1 MDVDAT
7 TDCLPGV
14 YDWHVVVLSIVIA
27 SVAAYV
33 ALALSE
39 RVSASRGR
47 ARGWWLLG
55 GATAMGGGVWSMH
68 FTGMLAFHL
77 PVAVYYD
84 VPMVVLSFVAA
95 VAASAIALLVAS
107 RSELRM
113 RQWIGGGIAMGFG
126 IATMHYVGMAAMR
139 MPARA
144 EWDLRVVALSV
155 LVAIGVSMVA
165 LRIVFSL
172 NPVAKIFAWRR
183 VIAAIAMGFA
193 IAGMH
198 YTGMAAAR
206 FFAAPAP
213 TDSAVVGFA
222 AIGVGAIA
230 FFSLSV
236 MALALITTRIDRH
249 FSEQRGALAESRRQL
264 RMLVG
269 NAPVILIA
277 IDPDGVVRMAEGRD
291 IAALGHTAPAMLGR
305 SFFDLYADAAA
316 LVQQARR
323 ALAGEEHTAQANV
336 RDVVLET
343 RWMPVRDA
351 SGAVESV
358 IAVATDI
365 TERHRAE
372 SALKHQALHDAL
384 TDLPNR
390 TLLDERLQSELA
402 AAAARGATL
411 ALAVVDLDRFKEVND
426 TLGHHAGDTLLQEVA
441 DRFRGV
447 LRDADFVARLGGDEF
462 AVVLRDADAE
472 SAGPIV
478 ERLLAVLAQ
487 PCVLADRVLH
497 VEASLGLA
505 LYPAHGH
512 DAETLL
518 RRADVAMYVAKR
530 GRGGA
535 MMYDPSQDRHGAA
548 RLTFAT
554 DLRKAIDAGALLLHY
569 QPKLDIGSGAV
580 ESVEALVRWPHPEL
594 GVLPP
599 DQFIPLAEQTGAI
612 VPLTMWVMNE
622 ALRQVAAWDRAGLRL
637 GMAVNLSLNALQDPG
652 LVDNVARLLFEYE
665 VAPARL
671 TLEVTESVVMTEDGK
686 MREPL
691 ARLADLGVLIAID
704 DLGTGYSSLGNLKRL
719 PVTEI
724 KIDKSFVLG
733 MSADPKDAEIV
744 RLINDLGH
752 TLGLRVVAEGV
763 ETAAT
768 LEHLTDMGCDV
779 AQGYYLSRPLAAD
792 AVERWLRTSPWRSS
806 PAESVT
812 PA

>member
-1 MDVDAT
+1 MDVYGPA
-7 TDCLPGV
+7 DCLPGG

-39 RVSASRGR
+39 RVSARSGR

-84 VPMVVLSFVAA
+84 VPLVALSFVAA

-107 RSELRM
+107 RPELRM

-155 LVAIGVSMVA
+155 LVAIAVSMVA
-165 LRIVFSL
+165 LRIVYSL
-172 NPVAKIFAWRR
+172 SPVAKLFAWRR

-206 FFAAPAP
+206 FFPAPAP
-213 TDSAVVGFA
+213 TDTAVVGFA
-222 AIGVGAIA
+222 AIGIGAIA

-236 MALALITTRIDRH
+236 MAVALITTRIDRH

-277 IDPDGVVRMAEGRD
+277 IGPDGVVRMAEGRD
-291 IAALGHTAPAMLGR
+291 IAALGHVAPAMLGR
-305 SFFDLYADAAA
+305 SFFDLYADATT
-316 LVQQARR
+316 LLQQARR

-390 TLLDERLQSELA
+390 TLLDERLQSSSRRRRRA
-402 AAAARGATL
+402 AGRSRWPWSIWIASKKSTTRSDTMPATRCCKRSPNASAACCAMRTSSR
-411 ALAVVDLDRFKEVND
+411 VS
-426 TLGHHAGDTLLQEVA
+426 
-441 DRFRGV
+441 
-447 LRDADFVARLGGDEF
+447 
-462 AVVLRDADAE
+462 AE
-472 SAGPIV
+472 TSSPSCCTTPTPNRSG
-478 ERLLAVLAQ
+478 RSSSGSS
-487 PCVLADRVLH
+487 PCWRSRAVLADRVLH
-497 VEASLGLA
+497 RRSESR
-505 LYPAHGH
+505 
-512 DAETLL
+512 
-518 RRADVAMYVAKR
+518 RRALSRRTDTTPRRCCAGPTSRCTSAKR

-535 MMYDPSQDRHGAA
+535 MHLRRPHKISHAERRVSRSRRTCAKRSTRARSCSTISRSSTSAAAPSYPSR
-548 RLTFAT
+548 RWC
-554 DLRKAIDAGALLLHY
+554 AG
-569 QPKLDIGSGAV
+569 
-580 ESVEALVRWPHPEL
+580 R
-594 GVLPP
+594 
-599 DQFIPLAEQTGAI
+599 IPSSACCRPTSSSRS
-612 VPLTMWVMNE
+612 PS
-622 ALRQVAAWDRAGLRL
+622 R
-637 GMAVNLSLNALQDPG
+637 
-652 LVDNVARLLFEYE
+652 
-665 VAPARL
+665 PAR
-671 TLEVTESVVMTEDGK
+671 
-686 MREPL
+686 
-691 ARLADLGVLIAID
+691 
-704 DLGTGYSSLGNLKRL
+704 SSR
-719 PVTEI
+719 
-724 KIDKSFVLG
+724 
-733 MSADPKDAEIV
+733 
-744 RLINDLGH
+744 
-752 TLGLRVVAEGV
+752 
-763 ETAAT
+763 
-768 LEHLTDMGCDV
+768 
-779 AQGYYLSRPLAAD
+779 SRCG
-792 AVERWLRTSPWRSS
+792 
-806 PAESVT
+806 
-812 PA
+812 